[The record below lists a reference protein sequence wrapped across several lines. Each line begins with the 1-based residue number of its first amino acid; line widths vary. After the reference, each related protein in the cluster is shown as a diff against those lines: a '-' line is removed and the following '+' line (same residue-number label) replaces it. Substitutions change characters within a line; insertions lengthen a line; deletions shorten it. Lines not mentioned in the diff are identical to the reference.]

1 MVSPDEF
8 ERIAREN
15 ERRLYTDALFILRS
29 HADAE
34 DAAEEA
40 IYRLFTVHEISEYN
54 SIKIDE
60 KYQIFPLIKLAYP
73 SFRRFIRSDIF
84 PRFRYQLG

>member
-29 HADAE
+29 HAD
-34 DAAEEA
+34 DTK
-40 IYRLFTVHEISEYN
+40 TVCR
-54 SIKIDE
+54 KF
-60 KYQIFPLIKLAYP
+60 KQQTVF
-73 SFRRFIRSDIF
+73 
-84 PRFRYQLG
+84 